1 MIGIYIKKSKKK
13 KKDKKSKIS
22 GTLIFFT
29 KRNEIYARVLETKLV
44 IPTNFYYIVS
54 FFDRLGY
61 RANLLQKSGE
71 ITKSL
76 FCSSYISHKLL
87 NQNNQLRQFF

>member
-1 MIGIYIKKSKKK
+1 MTRICIKKKKRQ

-22 GTLIFFT
+22 RTLIFFSKT
-29 KRNEIYARVLETKLV
+29 NEIYARVFEAILV
-44 IPTNFYYIVS
+44 ISANFYYIVS

-76 FCSSYISHKLL
+76 FCSSYVSHKLL
-87 NQNNQLRQFF
+87 N